1 MARIRTGASAPPRR
15 GFDPEH
21 LRALHQAV
29 LEQRTL
35 RIEARDTSWTPT
47 GMIGALPPTLFPQAI
62 RLEEHDARIAA
73 RLPAQ
78 VTESPS
84 IEYIVH
90 TDTTGTPAVTPEGQG
105 KPEVVYNLGRQ
116 ILPMTKIAAH
126 TGASWESL
134 NDWLSFQSYVT
145 TELAAQVVDTE
156 NTFVLSGDGDIK
168 GLANTV
174 GVLPHAVGLG
184 ETPLDA
190 IEMSI
195 TELRVGSAKAVADF
209 RGT

>member
-90 TDTTGTPAVTPEGQG
+90 TDTTGTPG
-105 KPEVVYNLGRQ
+105 
-116 ILPMTKIAAH
+116 
-126 TGASWESL
+126 
-134 NDWLSFQSYVT
+134 
-145 TELAAQVVDTE
+145 
-156 NTFVLSGDGDIK
+156 
-168 GLANTV
+168 
-174 GVLPHAVGLG
+174 
-184 ETPLDA
+184 
-190 IEMSI
+190 
-195 TELRVGSAKAVADF
+195 
-209 RGT
+209 